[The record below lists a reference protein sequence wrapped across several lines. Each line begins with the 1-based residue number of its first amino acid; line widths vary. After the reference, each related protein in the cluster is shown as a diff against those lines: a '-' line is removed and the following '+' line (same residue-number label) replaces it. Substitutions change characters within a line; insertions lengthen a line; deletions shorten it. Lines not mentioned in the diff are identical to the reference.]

1 MRAAVPLDYDK
12 DVKPVLEARCFK
24 CHGAEKQKSGLR
36 LDVKESALKGGES
49 GEPAIVPGNALKSH
63 LLKLVMSNDPAEV
76 MPPKGERMTM
86 AEVELI
92 KRWVEEGAHWNSVS
106 SAPKVEITQAEAP
119 ISEADRAWWSFQKPV
134 AHEPPTTHSRWGA
147 TRVDRFVLAKLE
159 EAGIAPSSPASGR
172 EFIRRVTFDLTGLPP
187 TPEEVESF
195 VRDRSALAKE
205 RLVERLLASRSF
217 GERMASLWLPLAR
230 YAEDQAHQVGS
241 DTKFFY
247 PNAWRYRAWVI
258 EAFNR
263 DLPYDRFLKL
273 QLAADKIE
281 GASIE
286 DLPALGFVGLGP
298 KYYSRNR
305 LDVMAEEWEDRV
317 DTTTRAML
325 GLTVAC
331 AKCHDHKFDPIRTRD
346 YYALAGVFA
355 SCKMVN
361 RTAGGE
367 VEKSDKQEQMSAQTL
382 HIVEDG
388 EVQNLNIFIRGNVD
402 RKGPV
407 VPRRFIR
414 VLSDG
419 EPKEFKEGSGRKEL
433 AEAIASRENPLTARV
448 MVNRVWGMLMGRP
461 LVGTPSNFGHSGDLP
476 TNQELLDDL
485 AVRFMQNDWSIKWL
499 VREIVLSATY
509 GQSSLSS
516 ARGASQDPSNVLMW
530 RMNRRRL
537 SVEQW
542 RDMVLFVSGKF
553 DRSGGKSMELDDP
566 NNFRR
571 TVYGRVSRLKLNDL
585 LMQFDYPD
593 ANVHGEKRSVTTTPA
608 QKLFMLN
615 GSFVIN
621 AAKSLVARLRAEGIE
636 EDAAKV
642 ERVYGLVLGRK
653 PRGDEMQMALDFLKG
668 PQESGMSR
676 IEQFAQVML
685 VCSEAI
691 YVD

>member
-1 MRAAVPLDYDK
+1 
-12 DVKPVLEARCFK
+12 
-24 CHGAEKQKSGLR
+24 
-36 LDVKESALKGGES
+36 
-49 GEPAIVPGNALKSH
+49 
-63 LLKLVMSNDPAEV
+63 
-76 MPPKGERMTM
+76 KGERLTA

-92 KRWVEEGAHWNSVS
+92 KRWVEEGAHWNTIG
-106 SAPKVEITQAEAP
+106 APAKAVEITQVEADVP
-119 ISEADRAWWSFQKPV
+119 ISEADREWWSFRKPI
-134 AHEPPTTHSRWGA
+134 AHDPPTTRSRWG
-147 TRVDRFVLAKLE
+147 TTKIDRFILAKLE
-159 EAGIAPSSPASGR
+159 EAGIAPSSPASAR
-172 EFIRRVTFDLTGLPP
+172 EFIRRATYDLTGLPP
-187 TPEEVESF
+187 TPEDVENF
-195 VRDRSALAKE
+195 IRDKSPMAKQ
-205 RLVERLLASRSF
+205 RLVEKLLASPAF

-258 EAFNR
+258 NAFNR
-263 DLPYDRFLKL
+263 DLSYDRFIKL
-273 QLAADKIE
+273 QLAADKIPD
-281 GASIE
+281 ASTD
-286 DLPALGFVGLGP
+286 DLPALGFIGLGP

-317 DTTTRAML
+317 DTVSRTML

-346 YYALAGVFA
+346 YYALAGIFA
-355 SCKMVN
+355 STKMVN
-361 RTAGGE
+361 RTSGGVE
-367 VEKSDKQEQMSAQTL
+367 VKGDTKAEQMDPTTL

-388 EVQNLNIFIRGNVD
+388 EVQNLNIFIRGNVE
-402 RKGPV
+402 RKGPA

-414 VLSDG
+414 VLCDS
-419 EPKEFKEGSGRKEL
+419 EPRAFKEGSGRKEL
-433 AEAIASRENPLTARV
+433 AEAIASPQNPLTARV
-448 MVNRVWGMLMGRP
+448 MVNRLWGMLMGRP
-461 LVGTPSNFGHSGDLP
+461 LVATPSNFGHSGELP
-476 TNQELLDDL
+476 THPELLDDL
-485 AVRFMQNDWSIKWL
+485 AVRFMENDWSIKWL

-509 GQSSLSS
+509 GQSSLNS
-516 ARGASQDPSNVLMW
+516 ARGTQDPSNVLMW

-542 RDMVLFVSGKF
+542 RDMVLLTSG
-553 DRSGGKSMELDDP
+553 RLAAGGGKSMELDDP

-593 ANVHGEKRSVTTTPA
+593 ANVHAEKRSVTTTPA

-615 GSFVIN
+615 SPFVIG

-636 EDAAKV
+636 EDSQKV
-642 ERVYGLVLGRK
+642 ERVYGLVFGRK
-653 PRGDEMQMALDFLKG
+653 PRAEEYEMAREFLNG
-668 PQESGMSR
+668 PEESGMSR
-676 IEQFAQVML
+676 WQQYAQVML

>member
-1 MRAAVPLDYDK
+1 
-12 DVKPVLEARCFK
+12 
-24 CHGAEKQKSGLR
+24 
-36 LDVKESALKGGES
+36 
-49 GEPAIVPGNALKSH
+49 
-63 LLKLVMSNDPAEV
+63 
-76 MPPKGERMTM
+76 
-86 AEVELI
+86 
-92 KRWVEEGAHWNSVS
+92 
-106 SAPKVEITQAEAP
+106 
-119 ISEADRAWWSFQKPV
+119 
-134 AHEPPTTHSRWGA
+134 PPTTHSRWGA
-147 TRVDRFVLAKLE
+147 TKVDRFILAKLE
-159 EAGIAPSSPASGR
+159 EAGLTPSAPASGR
-172 EFIRRVTFDLTGLPP
+172 EFIRRVTLDLTGLPP

-195 VRDRSALAKE
+195 VRDRSPMAKS
-205 RLVERLLASRSF
+205 RLVERLLASASF

-258 EAFNR
+258 DAFNR

-273 QLAADKIE
+273 QLAADKIA

-367 VEKSDKQEQMSAQTL
+367 VEKADKQDQMSPQTL
-382 HIVEDG
+382 HLVEDG

-419 EPKEFKEGSGRKEL
+419 EPREFKEGSGRKEL

-448 MVNRVWGMLMGRP
+448 MVNRVWGIMMGRP

-476 TNQELLDDL
+476 THPELLDDL
-485 AVRFMQNDWSIKWL
+485 AVRFMENDWSIKWL
-499 VREIVLSATY
+499 VREIVLSAAY
-509 GQSSLSS
+509 GQTSLSS
-516 ARGASQDPSNVLMW
+516 ARGASDPSNVLMW

-542 RDMVLFVSGKF
+542 RDTVLFVSGQF
-553 DRSGGKSMELDDP
+553 DRSGGKSLELDDP

-571 TVYGRVSRLKLNDL
+571 TVYGRVSRLKLNDV

-615 GSFVIN
+615 GSFVIK
-621 AAKSLVARLRAEGIE
+621 AAKSLVARLTAEGIE
-636 EDAAKV
+636 ADEAKI
-642 ERVYGLVLGRK
+642 ERVYGLVFGRK
-653 PRGDEMQMALDFLKG
+653 PRADEMEMALDFLKG
-668 PQESGMSR
+668 REESGMSR
-676 IEQFAQVML
+676 
-685 VCSEAI
+685 
-691 YVD
+691 